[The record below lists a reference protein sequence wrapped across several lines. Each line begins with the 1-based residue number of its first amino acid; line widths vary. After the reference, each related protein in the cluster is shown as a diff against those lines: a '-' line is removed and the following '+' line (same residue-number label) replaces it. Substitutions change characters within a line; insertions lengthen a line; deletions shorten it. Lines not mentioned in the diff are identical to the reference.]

1 MDFHTLFPDTI
12 VFIVPVLECDQII
25 NYLLYHFTFFIC
37 LNHTHSPELKL
48 NDEIQYFPHC
58 VVLAVPPLFPILF
71 KGLWVETGVD
81 ILPGFMWL
89 VFNRPVDFVFVFYKK
104 SEEGLGR
111 FLYYRQITR
120 FKKPQGH
127 KINIPEPGLI
137 VASLYIVGRGSEHTS
152 RFLECTQDIEMSLDF
167 YIKIK

>member
-104 SEEGLGR
+104 R
-111 FLYYRQITR
+111 
-120 FKKPQGH
+120 
-127 KINIPEPGLI
+127 EPGLI